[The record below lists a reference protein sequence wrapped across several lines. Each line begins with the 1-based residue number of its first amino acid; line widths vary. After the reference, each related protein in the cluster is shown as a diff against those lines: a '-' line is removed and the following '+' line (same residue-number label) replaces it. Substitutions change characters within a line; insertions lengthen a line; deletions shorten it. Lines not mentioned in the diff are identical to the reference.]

1 MRPTIKAPADFAT
14 GLLFLAVGLGAL
26 FVAEGYPL
34 GRLRSMGPGLF
45 PLLLGGLLALIGV
58 GLALRSLSLR
68 GGLQQQ
74 EAPYLELQALRPLFF
89 VLAGLVAFALLVRPF
104 GLALASVTLVLI
116 ASRAERGFP
125 LLQTL
130 VAAVAIPALAVGIF
144 AYGLGLPFRVWP

>member
-26 FVAEGYPL
+26 FIAEGYPL

-58 GLALRSLSLR
+58 GLTLRSLSLR
-68 GGLQQQ
+68 PGVREQ
-74 EAPYLELQALRPLFF
+74 ETPYLALQALRPLFF
-89 VLAGLVAFALLVRPF
+89 VLSALVAFALLARPA
-104 GLALASVTLVLI
+104 GLALASVALVLI

-130 VAAVAIPALAVGIF
+130 IAAVAIPALAVGIF
-144 AYGLGLPFRVWP
+144 AYGLGLPFKVWP

>member
-1 MRPTIKAPADFAT
+1 MKPTIKAPADFAT
-14 GLLFLAVGLGAL
+14 GLLFLAVGLAAL
-26 FVAEGYPL
+26 FIAKGYPL
-34 GRLRSMGPGLF
+34 GQLRSMGPGLF
-45 PLLLGGLLALIGV
+45 PLLLGGLLAVIGF

-68 GGLQQQ
+68 GVLRQQ
-74 EAPYLELQALRPLFF
+74 EAPYLDLRALRPLFF
-89 VLAGLVAFALLVRPF
+89 VLAGLIAFALLVRPV
-104 GLALASVTLVLI
+104 GLALASVVLVLV